1 MYKKTI
7 KVYDTISGQMIDV
20 DVTEKVYQAYMRTG
34 WNIQDNNASFYKHE
48 IQFSMLVGGK
58 ADAFEHFREFI
69 SEDNIVDDAAILN
82 TYIDKLKKALAE
94 LPEDDHKLIYQL
106 FFQNKTERELA
117 LQYNISHK
125 NIHKK
130 KVRILCR
137 LNKLLKE

>member
-7 KVYDTISGQMIDV
+7 KVYDTISGQMRDV

-58 ADAFEHFREFI
+58 ADTFEHFREFI

-82 TYIDKLKKALAE
+82 TYIDISAA
-94 LPEDDHKLIYQL
+94 IRQL
-106 FFQNKTERELA
+106 N
-117 LQYNISHK
+117 
-125 NIHKK
+125 
-130 KVRILCR
+130 
-137 LNKLLKE
+137 